1 MLKDGMNPMSVE
13 FLYELFAAALRS
25 ETICG
30 VVARHVKKEYLPD
43 RAFQKILLA
52 LSNHYRNYK
61 EPPSYAVLS
70 QLFNTDY
77 DTMELVNTFQECGEE
92 MNREVL
98 LDMLEAYIKGVRLQM
113 VYSEVGKLYNQSRQP
128 EA

>member
-1 MLKDGMNPMSVE
+1 MNPMSVE
-13 FLYELFAAALRS
+13 FLYELFATALHS
-25 ETICG
+25 EMICG

-52 LSNHYRNYK
+52 ISTHYRNYK

-70 QLFNTDY
+70 QLFNGDY
-77 DTMELVNTFQECGEE
+77 DTMELVNTFQESEGEK
-92 MNREVL
+92 NSEVL

-113 VYSEVGKLYNQSRQP
+113 TYSEVGKLYNLNR
-128 EA
+128 

>member
-1 MLKDGMNPMSVE
+1 MSVE
-13 FLYELFAAALRS
+13 FLYELFATALRS

-52 LSNHYRNYK
+52 VSTHYRNYK

-70 QLFNTDY
+70 QLFNGDY
-77 DTMELVNTFQECGEE
+77 DTMELVNTFRKARARRIRKYCW
-92 MNREVL
+92 
-98 LDMLEAYIKGVRLQM
+98 ICWKPI
-113 VYSEVGKLYNQSRQP
+113 SRGY
-128 EA
+128 ACR

>member
-1 MLKDGMNPMSVE
+1 MKDGMNPMSVE
-13 FLYELFAAALRS
+13 FLYELFATALRS

-52 LSNHYRNYK
+52 VSTHYRNYK

-70 QLFNTDY
+70 QLFNGDY
-77 DTMELVNTFQECGEE
+77 DTMELVNTFQESEGEK
-92 MNREVL
+92 NPEVL
-98 LDMLEAYIKGVRLQM
+98 LDMLEAYISV
-113 VYSEVGKLYNQSRQP
+113 P
-128 EA
+128 P